1 MANMQKFFSQNH
13 AFLYRISGGRLGGRF
28 KDAPVLILTTTGSKT
43 GQKRSTPL
51 LYVEDGEALVIV
63 ASNGGSD
70 KAPSWFSN
78 LLADPA
84 ATVQVGAEHRN
95 VRAHVASPAE
105 RERLWPKALAAYRTY
120 EEYQSKTERQI
131 PVVILEP
138 AS

>member
-1 MANMQKFFSQNH
+1 MRSSTG
-13 AFLYRISGGRLGGRF
+13 YRGAPGG
-28 KDAPVLILTTTGSKT
+28 PVQASPCSYPDHHR
-43 GQKRSTPL
+43 QQDRPEEEYPL

-78 LLADPA
+78 LKADPA

-95 VRAHVASPAE
+95 VHAHVASPAE

-120 EEYQSKTERQI
+120 EEYQSKTEREI

-138 AS
+138 AT